1 MKPRVTWLIVL
12 FLFIILPTLLL
23 SAPTLRWSQNLG
35 PQAGSNPLGN
45 SCRGVYPASQV
56 MSSCLTHRP
65 TTSNPSPRSHKRHS
79 FDYTI
84 SLSQRMLSVV
94 QGENAT
100 ADLNVILN
108 RGSSEMV
115 MLAALSSPPG
125 ASVELT
131 PNTGMP
137 SYSSKITLMT
147 SSLTAPGNY
156 TLEILGVSA
165 SGLIK
170 STTLSLSV
178 MSGFHDVT
186 VSHLQSPTTA
196 IVGDL
201 VRVNVTV
208 ANYGSFSETLDVQI
222 QVNGTLTAEIGS
234 VQVQRLGQAVVA
246 LSWNTTGYSPGAY
259 SIIARVTLVK
269 GEENLGNNSQAG
281 NIVLSSRPQ
290 TPSAQPVPTLPIRQ
304 TALIIAIAAVEA
316 IVATYLFVRSR
327 RGHGKSLEGL
337 QAS

>member
-1 MKPRVTWLIVL
+1 LKSRVTWLIVL

-23 SAPTLRWSQNLG
+23 SAPTLTWSQRLG
-35 PQAGSNPLGN
+35 PRAGPNPLGN
-45 SCRGVYPASQV
+45 GCWGVYSASQL
-56 MSSCLTHRP
+56 MPSCLAHRP
-65 TTSNPSPRSHKRHS
+65 TTSNPSPESHKRHS

-94 QGENAT
+94 QGESAT
-100 ADLNVILN
+100 AELNVILN
-108 RGSSEMV
+108 RGLSEMV

-137 SYSSKITLMT
+137 SYSSKITLTT
-147 SSLTAPGNY
+147 SSLTASGNY

-165 SGLIK
+165 SGLVK
-170 STTLSLSV
+170 STTLSLTV
-178 MSGFHDVT
+178 MPGVHNVT

-196 IVGDL
+196 VVGDL
-201 VRVNVTV
+201 VLVNVTV
-208 ANYGSFSETLDVQI
+208 ANHGSFSETLDVQI

-246 LSWNTTGYSPGAY
+246 LGWNTTGYSPGAY

-269 GEENLGNNSQAG
+269 GEENLGNNSQVA
-281 NIVLSSRPQ
+281 NIVLKSRPQ

-304 TALIIAIAAVEA
+304 SALIIAIAAVEA
-316 IVATYLFVRSR
+316 TAATYLFVRSR
-327 RGHGKSLEGL
+327 RRHGK
-337 QAS
+337 A